1 MSKIARRNA
10 KHASKGYNDDRM
22 ASLSFENNSLASAP
36 KHVALPNLPPES
48 ELAFESQTML
58 LFIVSMASQYLN
70 LYRTVWWLS
79 SSHTNTI
86 INFHLID
93 LNVVIF
99 SLLLMG
105 RSFFQQLSLIP
116 INMFIRSS
124 TSSVSTSSSL
134 SSSNLVSSS
143 TPLSSVSPSS
153 TSSSMPSVSRGTTAN
168 VNNSILTASNHT
180 DNNSHKNNNNNSA
193 MSNLNATIVSSF
205 NTKSSLI
212 LLVCSLVT
220 CVCFIGMA
228 RCMYYIYLNHGITGI
243 LSIWYPLI
251 IYLLMY
257 FPNLLA
263 SYESYN
269 KILDVYFF
277 LDLFLNIIKPIEFS
291 TQQPVHCCSSSTIH
305 IRDEVDRLKSSF
317 NSRLKF
323 ILFRSLIISYY
334 SSFVPLCLVQ
344 PQLLYDVTWT
354 AQHVAISWL
363 SAFLLLTSHLYS
375 PHFYDILHK
384 SSLHLG
390 KWQRLETRNTL
401 VPCSQWCDKYLYAQ
415 GVVVRYSREYFKAEG
430 VANCAE
436 PGNQSHLRYYI
447 VFSNPIGGFGTLL
460 GLLVLLMLAMIVL
473 LVRSIQWY
481 KFISMSLLIIVNSIT
496 VFRLVRSYYVLGE
509 VYKVEAQLQD
519 SNFSQ

>member
-1 MSKIARRNA
+1 MSKLARRNA
-10 KHASKGYNDDRM
+10 KHASKGYTDDRM
-22 ASLSFENNSLASAP
+22 ASISFENNSLASAP

-48 ELAFESQTML
+48 ELAFESQTMF
-58 LFIVSMASQYLN
+58 LFVVSMASQYLN
-70 LYRTVWWLS
+70 LYRTVWWLNT
-79 SSHTNTI
+79 SHTNTI

-105 RSFFQQLSLIP
+105 RSFLQQLALLP
-116 INMFIRSS
+116 INIVF
-124 TSSVSTSSSL
+124 SSS
-134 SSSNLVSSS
+134 SSAQSVSSS
-143 TPLSSVSPSS
+143 
-153 TSSSMPSVSRGTTAN
+153 SSSS
-168 VNNSILTASNHT
+168 
-180 DNNSHKNNNNNSA
+180 
-193 MSNLNATIVSSF
+193 SSF
-205 NTKSSLI
+205 AGSINTKSSII
-212 LLVCSLVT
+212 LLVCTLIT
-220 CVCFIGMA
+220 GFCFFGMA

-263 SYESYN
+263 SYESYS

-277 LDLFLNIIKPIEFS
+277 FDLFLNIIRPIEFS
-291 TQQPVHCCSSSTIH
+291 TQQPVHSCSSSTVH
-305 IRDEVDRLKSSF
+305 IREEVDRLKSSF

-390 KWQRLETRNTL
+390 KWQKLETRNTL
-401 VPCSQWCDKYLYAQ
+401 VPCSVWCEKYLYAQ

-436 PGNQSHLRYYI
+436 PGNQSHLRFYI

-460 GLLVLLMLAMIVL
+460 GLLVLLMMAMIVL
-473 LVRSIQWY
+473 LIRSVQWY
-481 KFISMSLLIIVNSIT
+481 KIISMSLLIVVNSIT

-519 SNFSQ
+519 SNYLQ